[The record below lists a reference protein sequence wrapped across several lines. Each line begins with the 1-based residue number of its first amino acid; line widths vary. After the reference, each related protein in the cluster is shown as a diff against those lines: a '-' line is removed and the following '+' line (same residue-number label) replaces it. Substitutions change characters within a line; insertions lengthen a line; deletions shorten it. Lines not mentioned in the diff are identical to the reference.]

1 MHATRTIDQPTS
13 SPVVRVEHVDFSW
26 DGNEV
31 LRDCNLEVAPGQ
43 FLGLLGPNGGGKT
56 TLLRLILGE
65 LVPQGGRVLVF
76 GREAHRL
83 GRQRRLI
90 GYVPQRERAEVNFP
104 ATALDTVVMGTF
116 SALGF
121 GRRVGRAQREAAL
134 HTLDLLGLAEVA
146 DKPLRELSG
155 GQQQRVFVAR
165 ALVARPR
172 LLLLD
177 EPTVGI
183 DVAGQESFFEQ
194 LHRLQ
199 EEMGLT
205 VIMAT
210 HDMDHIRHVADWLA
224 CISREVHWHGP
235 AETISREEL
244 QEACELGAYDE
255 HVRIYHLGEGDRGTG

>member
-1 MHATRTIDQPTS
+1 MRHAATDNSS
-13 SPVVRVEHVDFSW
+13 SPVVQVEHVDFAW

-31 LRDCNLEVAPGQ
+31 LRDCNLEVTEGQ

-65 LVPQGGRVLVF
+65 LVPQRGRVLVF
-76 GREAHRL
+76 GKEAHRL
-83 GRQRRLI
+83 GRGRHLI

-116 SALGF
+116 SSLGF
-121 GRRVGRAQREAAL
+121 GRRVRRAQREAAL
-134 HTLDLLGLAEVA
+134 RILDRLGLAEVGH
-146 DKPLRELSG
+146 KPLRELSG

-165 ALVARPR
+165 ALVAQPR

-183 DVAGQESFFEQ
+183 DIAGQESFYQQ
-194 LHRLQ
+194 LHQLQ
-199 EEMGLT
+199 AEMGLT
-205 VIMAT
+205 VIMVT

-224 CISREVHWHGP
+224 CVFREIHWHGP

-255 HVRIYHLGEGDRGTG
+255 HVRTFHLREGERGTDN